1 VPASMTRRA
10 RENEAEAD
18 RDARQ
23 PAAGLQGHREHSQA
37 LANPYQNILG
47 SLSARDQRLLDR
59 LPLMP
64 PGVVPRPQWL
74 RSVARLTCNWL
85 GMQPLPR
92 LARAVIH
99 ADKLSLLDEIAYT
112 ISFGI
117 CGEASPRVSVTC
129 QSALVFAC
137 RCLRAESFKHEGEA
151 SE

>member
-1 VPASMTRRA
+1 MQRGGKAWGGRGGVPASMTRRA

-23 PAAGLQGHREHSQA
+23 PAAGLQGHGEHSQA
-37 LANPYQNILG
+37 LANPYQNLLG

-85 GMQPLPR
+85 GMQPL
-92 LARAVIH
+92 H
-99 ADKLSLLDEIAYT
+99 ASQGL
-112 ISFGI
+112 
-117 CGEASPRVSVTC
+117 
-129 QSALVFAC
+129 
-137 RCLRAESFKHEGEA
+137 
-151 SE
+151 